1 MKRNIQLLLLLV
13 LSTTQLQA
21 QDLAQYKR
29 VVKTLSS
36 AKYQGRGYAKGGANK
51 AGKFLQKEHKKDFS
65 HQQKA
70 GECNNAGLL
79 QTCAAQSSSLSIP
92 SYRWSRSSTSSTLI

>member
-36 AKYQGRGYAKGGANK
+36 AKYQGRGYANALVCCDFWFSYK
-51 AGKFLQKEHKKDFS
+51 HKKDFS
-65 HQQKA
+65 RQQKA